1 MDGERAMTQDQ
12 ASAQPISEEP
22 EQKTILVVDDDVNI
36 GLIIV
41 ELIQEETS
49 HKAVHRTTGSRAIQ
63 ALSETPAH
71 LFIIDYQLPDMN
83 GLELHDQL
91 HRLDHLQNVPTVLI
105 SALKPSKQEMQKRMI
120 TFLAK
125 PFDMLELLRI
135 ISRLLDSDKGW
146 AR

>member
-1 MDGERAMTQDQ
+1 MSQDQ
-12 ASAQPISEEP
+12 APAQPISKKP
-22 EQKTILVVDDDVNI
+22 EQKTVLVVDDDVNI

-49 HKAVHRTTGSRAIQ
+49 HKAVHRTTGSQAIQ
-63 ALSETPAH
+63 TLNAAPAH
-71 LFIIDYQLPDMN
+71 LFILDYQLPDMN
-83 GLELHDQL
+83 GLELHDRL
-91 HRLDHLQNVPTVLI
+91 HKLDHLQNVPTVLI

-135 ISRLLDSDKGW
+135 ISRLLDGDKG
-146 AR
+146 

>member
-1 MDGERAMTQDQ
+1 MSQDQ
-12 ASAQPISEEP
+12 PPAQPISKEP
-22 EQKTILVVDDDVNI
+22 EQKTVLVVDDDVNI

-49 HKAVHRTTGSRAIQ
+49 HKAVHQTTGAQAIQ
-63 ALSETPAH
+63 ALSAAPAH
-71 LFIIDYQLPDMN
+71 LFILDYQLPDMN
-83 GLELHDQL
+83 GLELHDRL
-91 HRLDHLQNVPTVLI
+91 HKLDHFQNVPTVLI

-135 ISRLLDSDKGW
+135 ISRLLDGDKGW